1 MAELRIR
8 IPEDLKRKM
17 EKFGVDWTPIIRR
30 MIEDEIRNLA
40 KIEEIISKSRMTEDN
55 ALELGKKVSR
65 LIAERFRMYVIGNRR
80 L

>member
-40 KIEEIISKSRMTEDN
+40 KIEEIISKSRMTEED
-55 ALELGKKVSR
+55 ALKLGKKINKLV
-65 LIAERFRMYVIGNRR
+65 AERFRMHVTGDRR
-80 L
+80 